1 MKTNKNKKGRYA
13 AGIILLAALCAF
25 GIFITAKGLGKN
37 KIGRAENIELG
48 LDLAGGVSITYEVD
62 GKNVSDKNIDDT
74 VYKLQKRVEG
84 YSTESEV
91 YRQGKN
97 RINIEI
103 PGVTDAN
110 KILDELGQPGTL
122 AFMVQD
128 GKSMKTV
135 LTGNNVK
142 SAKAQTTEGDNG
154 AKDYV
159 VALEFDK
166 KGTKAFAGAT
176 KKNVG
181 KPIYIIYDNQIIS
194 APNVQTVITKGE
206 CSITG
211 MESYEAAENLASS
224 IRIGSL
230 PVKLKELRSN
240 VVSAKLGV
248 DAIQT
253 SVKAGAIGFALVCI
267 LMIALYYLPGVIACL
282 ALAIYVL
289 MTLLALNGFNV
300 TLTLPGLAGII
311 LGIGMAVDA
320 NVIIYSRI
328 KEEVALGKNVGTAI
342 KSGFHKAA
350 SAIIDGNV
358 TTLIAVAVLWF
369 KGTGTV
375 KGFAQTL
382 GMSVLISMFTAL
394 VISRFLVTAAYKFG
408 LRSPKLYGKARA
420 LKERDFIGVSRRCMA
435 AALLVIVVGLAFLP
449 INKSK
454 IGAPLNFDLEFSG
467 GTSSTITF
475 DKSVKVDDSLEK
487 KVVSA
492 YEKVSKSTSVQGQKV
507 KANNQMVIKSVELN
521 LSQRKQIESTMKK
534 DFKAKSVATENISS
548 TISNEMQRDAIVSV
562 VIASICMLIYIA
574 IRFKDVKFGA
584 SAIIALLNDVLIVF
598 AAYSIGRLS
607 VGGTFIACMLTIIG
621 YSINS
626 TIVIF
631 DRIRENMQEADNTQL
646 KGIVN
651 KSIIQTLTRSI
662 NTSLTTFIM
671 VFVLFIM
678 GVSSIRQFALTLMVG
693 VVCGAFSSVCI
704 TGPLWYFMKTGF
716 KKQPAAAAIEEKTDV
731 QNGQETASPKPKKK
745 KKKKKKGIR

>member
-1 MKTNKNKKGRYA
+1 M
-13 AGIILLAALCAF
+13 
-25 GIFITAKGLGKN
+25 
-37 KIGRAENIELG
+37 
-48 LDLAGGVSITYEVD
+48 
-62 GKNVSDKNIDDT
+62 
-74 VYKLQKRVEG
+74 
-84 YSTESEV
+84 
-91 YRQGKN
+91 
-97 RINIEI
+97 
-103 PGVTDAN
+103 
-110 KILDELGQPGTL
+110 
-122 AFMVQD
+122 
-128 GKSMKTV
+128 
-135 LTGNNVK
+135 
-142 SAKAQTTEGDNG
+142 
-154 AKDYV
+154 
-159 VALEFDK
+159 
-166 KGTKAFAGAT
+166 
-176 KKNVG
+176 
-181 KPIYIIYDNQIIS
+181 
-194 APNVQTVITKGE
+194 
-206 CSITG
+206 
-211 MESYEAAENLASS
+211 
-224 IRIGSL
+224 
-230 PVKLKELRSN
+230 
-240 VVSAKLGV
+240 VSAKLGV

-328 KEEVALGKNVGTAI
+328 KEEVAMGKNVGTAI
-342 KSGFHKAA
+342 KAGFHKAA

-716 KKQPAAAAIEEKTDV
+716 KKQPAKALEDKTEV
-731 QNGQETASPKPKKK
+731 HNVQETAGSKAKKK

>member
-1 MKTNKNKKGRYA
+1 
-13 AGIILLAALCAF
+13 
-25 GIFITAKGLGKN
+25 
-37 KIGRAENIELG
+37 
-48 LDLAGGVSITYEVD
+48 
-62 GKNVSDKNIDDT
+62 
-74 VYKLQKRVEG
+74 
-84 YSTESEV
+84 
-91 YRQGKN
+91 
-97 RINIEI
+97 
-103 PGVTDAN
+103 
-110 KILDELGQPGTL
+110 
-122 AFMVQD
+122 
-128 GKSMKTV
+128 
-135 LTGNNVK
+135 
-142 SAKAQTTEGDNG
+142 
-154 AKDYV
+154 
-159 VALEFDK
+159 
-166 KGTKAFAGAT
+166 
-176 KKNVG
+176 
-181 KPIYIIYDNQIIS
+181 
-194 APNVQTVITKGE
+194 
-206 CSITG
+206 
-211 MESYEAAENLASS
+211 
-224 IRIGSL
+224 
-230 PVKLKELRSN
+230 
-240 VVSAKLGV
+240 
-248 DAIQT
+248 
-253 SVKAGAIGFALVCI
+253 
-267 LMIALYYLPGVIACL
+267 
-282 ALAIYVL
+282 
-289 MTLLALNGFNV
+289 
-300 TLTLPGLAGII
+300 
-311 LGIGMAVDA
+311 
-320 NVIIYSRI
+320 
-328 KEEVALGKNVGTAI
+328 
-342 KSGFHKAA
+342 
-350 SAIIDGNV
+350 
-358 TTLIAVAVLWF
+358 
-369 KGTGTV
+369 
-375 KGFAQTL
+375 
-382 GMSVLISMFTAL
+382 
-394 VISRFLVTAAYKFG
+394 
-408 LRSPKLYGKARA
+408 
-420 LKERDFIGVSRRCMA
+420 MA